1 MIGSHPGGQE
11 MTARLLTLSGLR
23 PPARIL
29 ELGAGEGKTAAYL
42 RTLGF
47 EVRAVDLKPSGPGVE
62 QGDIRRLDFAGESF
76 DCCLAE
82 CTVSG
87 CGDGNA
93 ALKEAFRVLKKNGC
107 LLIADVFFKK
117 KKAPSLSMREPLIW
131 NCWKEAFEKAGFQIE
146 KGEDETEAWKEFF
159 LESLWNGN
167 AEESCVD
174 FFIEAGKA
182 GCGYFLACL
191 MKGEKNGFI

>member
-1 MIGSHPGGQE
+1 MIGRHPGGQE
-11 MTARLLTLSGLR
+11 MTARLLALSGLR

-107 LLIADVFFKK
+107 LLIADVFFK
-117 KKAPSLSMREPLIW
+117 
-131 NCWKEAFEKAGFQIE
+131 
-146 KGEDETEAWKEFF
+146 
-159 LESLWNGN
+159 
-167 AEESCVD
+167 
-174 FFIEAGKA
+174 
-182 GCGYFLACL
+182 
-191 MKGEKNGFI
+191 

>member
-1 MIGSHPGGQE
+1 MEEKILVLDFGGQYNQLI
-11 MTARLLTLSGLR
+11 ARRVREQHVYAEIKPYNKITPEAIVAEGYQGIIFTGGPNSVYDEKS
-23 PPARIL
+23 PHYDPRIL

-117 KKAPSLSMREPLIW
+117 KMV
-131 NCWKEAFEKAGFQIE
+131 
-146 KGEDETEAWKEFF
+146 EFTF
-159 LESLWNGN
+159 LYSVL
-167 AEESCVD
+167 
-174 FFIEAGKA
+174 
-182 GCGYFLACL
+182 
-191 MKGEKNGFI
+191 

>member
-93 ALKEAFRVLKKNGC
+93 ALKEAFRVLKKMAVC
-107 LLIADVFFKK
+107 
-117 KKAPSLSMREPLIW
+117 
-131 NCWKEAFEKAGFQIE
+131 
-146 KGEDETEAWKEFF
+146 
-159 LESLWNGN
+159 
-167 AEESCVD
+167 
-174 FFIEAGKA
+174 
-182 GCGYFLACL
+182 
-191 MKGEKNGFI
+191 

>member
-93 ALKEAFRVLKKNGC
+93 AHKEAFRVLKKNGC

-117 KKAPSLSMREPLIW
+117 KKAALISQNRRQATVLCQGGWIPSRQT
-131 NCWKEAFEKAGFQIE
+131 A
-146 KGEDETEAWKEFF
+146 
-159 LESLWNGN
+159 
-167 AEESCVD
+167 V
-174 FFIEAGKA
+174 FIIPFSAVA
-182 GCGYFLACL
+182 PYV
-191 MKGEKNGFI
+191 

>member
-1 MIGSHPGGQE
+1 MIGRHPGGLE
-11 MTARLLTLSGLR
+11 MTARLLALPGIR

-42 RTLGF
+42 QALGF
-47 EVRAVDLKPSGPGVE
+47 EVRAVDLKPSGPQVE
-62 QGDIRRLDFAGESF
+62 QGDMRGLDFAGESF

-93 ALKEAFRVLKKNGC
+93 ALKEAFRVLKKDGC
-107 LLIADVFFKK
+107 LLIADVFFRKQE
-117 KKAPSLSMREPLIW
+117 APSLSMGKPLTW
-131 NCWKEAFEKAGFQIE
+131 NCRKEAFEQAGFWIE
-146 KGEDETEAWKEFF
+146 ETKDETEAWKEFF

-167 AEESCVD
+167 AEKNCMD

-191 MKGEKNGFI
+191 RKGGENGFI

>member
-62 QGDIRRLDFAGESF
+62 QGADGDYLGSQSGDARTFSLDG
-76 DCCLAE
+76 
-82 CTVSG
+82 SG
-87 CGDGNA
+87 
-93 ALKEAFRVLKKNGC
+93 
-107 LLIADVFFKK
+107 
-117 KKAPSLSMREPLIW
+117 
-131 NCWKEAFEKAGFQIE
+131 
-146 KGEDETEAWKEFF
+146 
-159 LESLWNGN
+159 
-167 AEESCVD
+167 
-174 FFIEAGKA
+174 
-182 GCGYFLACL
+182 
-191 MKGEKNGFI
+191 

>member
-167 AEESCVD
+167 ARSEEHTS
-174 FFIEAGKA
+174 E
-182 GCGYFLACL
+182 LQSR
-191 MKGEKNGFI
+191 